1 MKAMRKVKDIVFI
14 DISDGSCLEG
24 LQVLISKSKQP
35 KTLTYGAAAEAA
47 DSIVMNKNGQLELA
61 AEDLTGVGP
70 CIVIDGY
77 HLLLESHIH

>member
-35 KTLTYGAAAEAA
+35 KTLTYSYGAAAEAA
-47 DSIVMNKNGQLELA
+47 DSLVINKSG
-61 AEDLTGVGP
+61 
-70 CIVIDGY
+70 
-77 HLLLESHIH
+77 S